1 MNQQAL
7 KEIGEEFVRDI
18 RDAFDEKNL
27 IDRGGAKNS
36 ISFRTEPNKLLI
48 EGLGRVGF
56 LNFGRKPG
64 TPPPFG
70 VIKDWVIRK
79 LNPPEDAVYPI
90 TKAIVK
96 KIAEKGTAILTDRT
110 KGLELEII
118 MSELSDELS
127 KKILNFEELEIT
139 DGLVKLWRTK

>member
-1 MNQQAL
+1 MNEQAL
-7 KEIGEEFVRDI
+7 KAIGEEFVRDI

-36 ISFRTEPNKLLI
+36 ISFRTEPNRLLI

-56 LNFGRKPG
+56 LNFGRRPG
-64 TPPPFG
+64 TPPPFN
-70 VIKDWVIRK
+70 VIRDWVIRK
-79 LNPPEDAVYPI
+79 LNPPEEGVYPI

-96 KIAEKGTAILTDRT
+96 KIAEKGTDILTDRT

-118 MSELSDELS
+118 MAELTEELSE
-127 KKILNFEELEIT
+127 KIINFTALEIT
-139 DGLVKLWRTK
+139 DGLIKTWQT

>member
-1 MNQQAL
+1 MNEKAL
-7 KEIGEEFVRDI
+7 KEIGEEFVKDI
-18 RDAFDEKNL
+18 RDAFDEKRL

-56 LNFGRKPG
+56 LNFGRRPG
-64 TPPPFG
+64 TPPPFN
-70 VIKDWVIRK
+70 VIRDWVIRK
-79 LNPPEDAVYPI
+79 LNPEEDAVYPI

-96 KIAEKGTAILTDRT
+96 KIAEKGTDILTDRT

-118 MSELSDELS
+118 IAELTDELS
-127 KKILNFEELEIT
+127 EKIINFTAVEIT
-139 DGLVKLWRTK
+139 DGLVKAWGQ